1 MINTILIIIA
11 ALCMAAAVFFVLRF
25 FTLKRRLHTAETARR
40 EEQETN
46 WFLITQLRELRTFA
60 VVLYRYVWGHTYDT
74 QAELARMGVG
84 DNIWAQTIAAE
95 MEEEDMEEVS
105 D

>member
-11 ALCMAAAVFFVLRF
+11 ALCMAAAVFFALRC
-25 FTLKRRLHTAETARR
+25 FTLKQRLNTAEAARR
-40 EEQETN
+40 EQQESN
-46 WFLITQLRELRTFA
+46 WFLIAQLRELRVFA
-60 VVLYRYVWGHTYDT
+60 LATYRYVWGHTYDT

-95 MEEEDMEEVS
+95 MEEEDMEEV